1 MEIQNTNENNS
12 KSSNNSKKTRNKPTK
27 AHTYKEER
35 SKIILELEKLMGLS
49 DTNRGV
55 LLYDLEHNDQLKNYL
70 KQKVPDIKKYY
81 KCGNWGFFSKTVVQ
95 GMGNEIGLLKAI
107 FKNEKYTITS
117 KRKTIFPNNEKKLTI
132 ILFFLNI

>member
-12 KSSNNSKKTRNKPTK
+12 NSSNNSKKTRNKPTK

-35 SKIILELEKLMGLS
+35 TKIILELEKLMGLNE
-49 DTNRGV
+49 TNRGV
-55 LLYDLEHNDQLKNYL
+55 LLYDLEHNEQLKKYL
-70 KQKVPDIKKYY
+70 KQIVPDIKKYY
-81 KCGNWGFFSKTVVQ
+81 KCGNWGFFSKTIVQ